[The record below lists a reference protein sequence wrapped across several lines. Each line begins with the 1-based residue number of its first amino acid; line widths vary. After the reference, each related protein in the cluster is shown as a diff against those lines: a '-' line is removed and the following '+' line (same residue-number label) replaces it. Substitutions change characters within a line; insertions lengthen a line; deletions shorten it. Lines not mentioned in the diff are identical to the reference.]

1 MAILLK
7 MPVNPAER
15 VSPAR
20 YVGRKRSFC
29 SFTRVAVDRSFGVV
43 APGRMMEM
51 GDVFAV
57 AMSSPWLT

>member
-15 VSPAR
+15 ISPAR
-20 YVGRKRSFC
+20 YAGRKRSFC
-29 SFTRVAVDRSFGVV
+29 SFTRVAVDGSFGVV

-51 GDVFAV
+51 GDVVAV